1 LNKYIIFIIF
11 IQREIRN
18 LKSQLAE
25 RDEQIEE
32 LNKKYSEISSNIEIL
47 IQERDNLRN
56 KCNELTRSSSRINQT
71 INNETQTDD
80 QQQDKFIQINNKL
93 KRALQTIK
101 EKINR
106 IVTEKPELFPQS
118 TDDTIERLDQL
129 ISVVENQAKH
139 IKISQN
145 GHDYAE
151 QEIDEHQA
159 KIEQVISQVPSF
171 EDYQKQINQLQ
182 QNLSQKE
189 EERTLLRDHFSE
201 VELELRKTI
210 DDQTST
216 TDRLEALVEERN
228 VLVEQ
233 QSLQLIEL

>member
-1 LNKYIIFIIF
+1 M
-11 IQREIRN
+11 
-18 LKSQLAE
+18 
-25 RDEQIEE
+25 
-32 LNKKYSEISSNIEIL
+32 
-47 IQERDNLRN
+47 
-56 KCNELTRSSSRINQT
+56 NQT
-71 INNETQTDD
+71 IDNETQTDD
-80 QQQDKFIQINNKL
+80 QQKDKFVQINNKL

-129 ISVVENQAKH
+129 ISAVENQTKH
-139 IKISQN
+139 IEISQN

-171 EDYQKQINQLQ
+171 EDYQKQIDQLQ

-201 VELELRKTI
+201 VELELRKII

-233 QSLQLIEL
+233 QSLQLTEL